1 MKRNIPCML
10 LMSAGAVLIGIG
22 IGLGQPTQVM
32 MKAVR
37 ICMECVGIG

>member
-10 LMSAGAVLIGIG
+10 LASAGVVLIGIG
-22 IGLGQPTQVM
+22 IALGQPGQVL